1 MTYFSLSTDP
11 DDSSP
16 RCAPKCSGKD
26 CACRSDQFL
35 SRLPNAKHVKM
46 GGGGGGRVRIELI
59 YYLFLELFMNPLLYV
74 ALPG

>member
-46 GGGGGGRVRIELI
+46 EGGGGGELGLSLSTI
-59 YYLFLELFMNPLLYV
+59 YFWNYL
-74 ALPG
+74 

>member
-35 SRLPNAKHVKM
+35 SCLPNAKHVKM
-46 GGGGGGRVRIELI
+46 GEGGGGGLGLSLSTI
-59 YYLFLELFMNPLLYV
+59 YFWSYL
-74 ALPG
+74 

>member
-46 GGGGGGRVRIELI
+46 GGGGGGGELGLSLSTI
-59 YYLFLELFMNPLLYV
+59 YFWNYL
-74 ALPG
+74 

>member
-46 GGGGGGRVRIELI
+46 GGGGGELGLSLSTI
-59 YYLFLELFMNPLLYV
+59 YFWNYL
-74 ALPG
+74 

>member
-46 GGGGGGRVRIELI
+46 EGGGGG
-59 YYLFLELFMNPLLYV
+59 
-74 ALPG
+74 AS

>member
-46 GGGGGGRVRIELI
+46 GGGGGGELGLSLSTI
-59 YYLFLELFMNPLLYV
+59 YFWNYL
-74 ALPG
+74 